1 MRLKTLILFF
11 AACSTLI
18 SELHSQRKIPASAAA
33 EPGNPFYKI
42 NTEKSDDF
50 AGFEQLQRVLS
61 EQRVFISGEN
71 HRHVA
76 INGLIEFKLL
86 RFLHEKAGVKHLLL
100 ELGEARGWYA
110 NRYVNEIDTMEKYCL
125 QATTSVE
132 HMKIL
137 EDIREWNLTLPAEK
151 RIQIHGI
158 DVERFND
165 IALLRLSDLL
175 PKTKVPESLYT
186 AVQAVHQ
193 AAGWLKYS
201 GVKEFESAQKREYY
215 QGSGQ
220 PFSIDRSIDVILE
233 HFDSLDKDLKF
244 WTGNRYA
251 EVQSGIN
258 GLREYKQWNQYRSSA
273 FYYTWREENMYRK
286 LTRLLNSDTTAKFF
300 GQFGRCHTAYVK
312 QDGDCGWY
320 AYQSLAHRLQERYFR
335 SNSGTLSIGIF
346 YEEERNNTT
355 KANTEAEIG
364 DAALQKEIS
373 RLLQLA
379 PAESVSIAQLDEKQ
393 NSILASRFSFFIAV
407 REFRLKTQKPGPSRN
422 KFGFT
427 LGLNTLFLNN
437 SAALANHINPTLA
450 SAKYNQLPFVFG
462 LNWNNPQFT
471 AGLQMGST
479 ISDEL
484 YARKD
489 EISIRYLFQFAGA
502 YAGWR
507 FITSNTF
514 SMDLGPQIFHA
525 TQTIRCRRYT
535 GGFLNP
541 DLAFLKTA
549 NNHALG
555 VGFQVRMHYK
565 IMKHASAGVAA
576 GYLRDISAPDWFM
589 ARTNLYYARNQLQ
602 TQVTGSS
609 FSVFFNFD
617 L

>member
-1 MRLKTLILFF
+1 MRFKTLPILI
-11 AACSTLI
+11 AACFLSVA
-18 SELHSQRKIPASAAA
+18 ELHSQWPYTVSAD
-33 EPGNPFYKI
+33 GHTDNPFQKI
-42 NTEKSDDF
+42 NTQKADDF
-50 AGFEQLQRVLS
+50 TGLEQLQPFVS
-61 EQRVFISGEN
+61 GPRVFISGEN

-76 INGLIEFKLL
+76 VNGLIEFKLL
-86 RFLHEKAGVKHLLL
+86 RFLHEKAGVQHLLL

-110 NRYVNEIDTMEKYCL
+110 NRYVNEPDTLERYCL
-125 QATTSVE
+125 MATTSVE

-137 EDIREWNLTLPAEK
+137 DDIREWNLTLPAEK

-175 PKTKVPESLYT
+175 PKTKVPENLYT
-186 AVQAVHQ
+186 AVHAVHQ
-193 AAGWLKYS
+193 AAGWLKHS
-201 GVKEFESAQKREYY
+201 GVKEFESAQKSEYY
-215 QGSGQ
+215 QGSSQ
-220 PFSIDRSIDVILE
+220 PFSIDRSIDLILE
-233 HFDSLDKDLKF
+233 HFDSLDVELKN
-244 WTGNRYA
+244 WTGSRYA
-251 EVQSGIN
+251 DVQSGIN
-258 GLREYKQWNQYRSSA
+258 SLREYKQWNEYRSSA
-273 FYYTWREENMYRK
+273 FYYTWREENMFRK
-286 LTRLLNSDTTAKFF
+286 LTRLLNSDTSARFF

-320 AYQSLAHRLQERYFR
+320 AYQSLAHRLQERYFHTKG
-335 SNSGTLSIGIF
+335 GTLSIGIF
-346 YEEERNNTT
+346 YDEERNNNTG
-355 KANTEAEIG
+355 NTEAEID

-373 RLLQLA
+373 RLLQFA
-379 PAESVSIAQLDEKQ
+379 PAESVSIARLDEKQ
-393 NSILASRFSFFIAV
+393 NPILASRFSFFIAV
-407 REFRLKTQKPGPSRN
+407 REFRLKIQKPGPSKD

-427 LGLNTLFLNN
+427 VGLNTLFLNN
-437 SAALANHINPTLA
+437 AAELANHINPALA
-450 SAKYNQLPFVFG
+450 TGQYRQLPFVLG

-479 ISDEL
+479 ISEEL

-507 FITSNTF
+507 FMTTKKL

-541 DLAFLKTA
+541 DMAYLKTA

-555 VGFQVRMHYK
+555 VGIQVRLHYK
-565 IMKHASAGVAA
+565 ILKHASAGLAA
-576 GYLRDISAPDWFM
+576 GYLRDVSAPDWFI
-589 ARTNLYYARNQLQ
+589 AKTNLYYARNLLQ

-609 FSVFFNFD
+609 LSVFFNFD